1 MTTEHCISITHFS
14 TSDIGGGAA
23 IAAHRLHRGLRR
35 VGLDSRMLVAE
46 KHSFDETV
54 QVGAR
59 GHGLPERLRRR
70 IRSEVINRDF
80 ARYRATGPVH
90 LDDFS
95 DDRVAEPNLPDFL
108 PRADLYNLHWVARF
122 LDYRA
127 FFGRFPRDVP
137 LVWTLHDMN
146 PFTGGCHYTAGCDR
160 FVAGCGACPALGSTD
175 NFDLSSAIF
184 RRKRT
189 AYDRLQPE
197 KVRVVAPSRWLS
209 QEAARSALFRRF
221 EISTIPYGLDTEVFR
236 PRTQAVAREVF
247 GIPQGMRIVMFA
259 AQWLDAR
266 RKGLDLLISAL
277 DGMDIDGKIGLVS
290 IGSGRPFDALGAKY
304 FPLGELK
311 SERLLSFAYSTADV
325 FVSPSREDN
334 LPNVLLEAM
343 ACGTPTVAFEIGG
356 ISDIVRPGVTGL
368 LATAEDVRSLRHAIM
383 AILSDGEKRAA
394 MSHESRRIAL
404 QEYRLELQAERYRH
418 MYQQLLAGIGQPLPT
433 TVKGNSP
440 ELGCANRPVPEPS
453 LLSAFDR

>member
-1 MTTEHCISITHFS
+1 
-14 TSDIGGGAA
+14 
-23 IAAHRLHRGLRR
+23 
-35 VGLDSRMLVAE
+35 MLVAE
-46 KHSFDETV
+46 KHSLDETV

-80 ARYRATGPVH
+80 ARYRATRPVH
-90 LDDFS
+90 LDYFS
-95 DDRVAEPNLPDFL
+95 DDRAAEPNLSDFL

-146 PFTGGCHYTAGCDR
+146 PFTGGCHYTGGCDR

-209 QEAARSALFRRF
+209 QEASRSALFRRF
-221 EISTIPYGLDTEVFR
+221 EITTIPYGLDTEAFR

-259 AQWLDAR
+259 AQWLDVR
-266 RKGLDLLISAL
+266 RKGLDLLIAAL
-277 DGMDIDGKIGLVS
+277 DGMNIDSKIGLVS
-290 IGSGRPFDALGAKY
+290 IGSGRPVDALGEKY
-304 FPLGELK
+304 FPLGELT
-311 SERLLSFAYSTADV
+311 SERLLSFAYSAADV
-325 FVSPSREDN
+325 FVCPSREDN

-343 ACGTPTVAFEIGG
+343 ACGTPAVAFAAGG
-356 ISDIVRPGVTGL
+356 IPEIVRPGVTGL
-368 LATAEDVRSLRHAIM
+368 LAEPEDVRSLRQAIA
-383 AILSDGEKRAA
+383 AILSDHQKREA
-394 MSHESRRIAL
+394 MSRESRRIAC
-404 QEYRLELQAERYRH
+404 QEYPLELQAERYRQL
-418 MYQQLLAGIGQPLPT
+418 YQQLLARIEQPLPGE
-433 TVKGNSP
+433 VYGYPS
-440 ELGCANRPVPEPS
+440 EISCRNRPVPEPEVLTMQFPTAGSS
-453 LLSAFDR
+453 LRPDRQ

>member
-46 KHSFDETV
+46 KHSLDETV

-70 IRSEVINRDF
+70 IRSEMINRDF
-80 ARYRATGPVH
+80 GRYRATRPAH
-90 LDDFS
+90 LDHFS
-95 DDRVAEPNLPDFL
+95 DDRAAEPNFSYFL
-108 PRADLYNLHWVARF
+108 PKADLYNLHWVAGF

-160 FVAGCGACPALGSTD
+160 FAAGCGACPALGSAD
-175 NFDLSSAIF
+175 NFDLSAAIF
-184 RRKRT
+184 CRKRT

-209 QEAARSALFRRF
+209 REAARSALFRRF
-221 EISTIPYGLDTEVFR
+221 EITTIPYGLDTEVFR
-236 PRTQAVAREVF
+236 PRTRAVGREVF

-259 AQWLDAR
+259 AQWLDIH
-266 RKGLDLLISAL
+266 RKGLDLLIAAL

-290 IGSGRPFDALGAKY
+290 IGSGRSLDALGGKY

-356 ISDIVRPGVTGL
+356 IPDIVRPGVTGL

-383 AILSDGEKRAA
+383 SILSDDVKRES
-394 MSHESRRIAL
+394 MSHESRRVAL
-404 QEYRLELQAERYRH
+404 QEYRLELQAERYRRV
-418 MYQQLLAGIGQPLPT
+418 YQQLLAGMGQLIPAA
-433 TVKGNSP
+433 VGDDS
-440 ELGCANRPVPEPS
+440 RDPEPS
-453 LLSAFDR
+453 RPALAQ

>member
-46 KHSFDETV
+46 KHSLDETV

-70 IRSEVINRDF
+70 IRSEMINRDF
-80 ARYRATGPVH
+80 ARYRATRPAH
-90 LDDFS
+90 LDYFS
-95 DDRVAEPNLPDFL
+95 DDRAAEPKLPDFL
-108 PRADLYNLHWVARF
+108 PKADLYNLHWVAGF
-122 LDYRA
+122 VDYRA

-160 FVAGCGACPALGSTD
+160 FVAGCGACPALGSAD
-175 NFDLSSAIF
+175 NFDLSTAIF

-189 AYDRLQPE
+189 AYVKLQPE
-197 KVRVVAPSRWLS
+197 KVRIVAPSHWLS
-209 QEAARSALFRRF
+209 QEASRSALFRRF
-221 EISTIPYGLDTEVFR
+221 EVTTIPYGLDTEVFR

-259 AQWLDAR
+259 AQWLDMH
-266 RKGLDLLISAL
+266 RKGLDLLIAAL
-277 DGMDIDGKIGLVS
+277 DGTDIDGKIGLVS
-290 IGSGRPFDALGAKY
+290 IGSGRPFDALGGKY

-311 SERLLSFAYSTADV
+311 GERLLSFAYSTADV

-343 ACGTPTVAFEIGG
+343 ACGTPTVAFEVGG
-356 ISDIVRPGVTGL
+356 MPDIVRPGVTGL

-383 AILSDGEKRAA
+383 AILSDDVKREAL
-394 MSHESRRIAL
+394 SRESRRVAL
-404 QEYRLELQAERYRH
+404 REYRLELQAERYRRV
-418 MYQQLLAGIGQPLPT
+418 YQQLLAGVEQPLPAA
-433 TVKGNSP
+433 VDEDSP
-440 ELGCANRPVPEPS
+440 ELEPS
-453 LLSAFDR
+453 RPALAQ